1 MARQRRR
8 GVPQS
13 DDLVVLDVG
22 SNVGLFTAALAEKGS
37 KIGVRTIG
45 HLFEPSWELHH
56 EGKRRLSSVE
66 GARLYHHN
74 FALSDGKRSAWL
86 AKNRKDNPGWNG
98 LAEEHDPLTPVRE
111 GKGWMDELVALQTLD
126 GVWRGENAAAVNINA
141 NANGNVDVV
150 GEGPVDIIKID
161 VEGHEASVLSGA
173 MDTIARFKPIL
184 FIEVAWGT
192 GHPAWASR
200 NKHVYAELERIG
212 YALVGEHV
220 GSPGSKGGELVTD
233 RSKIAG
239 LEAAAHTRNLVFACE
254 A

>member
-1 MARQRRR
+1 MDRAAERVCPDSPDAQAAFSSWIERFAQSHRRNVELDAELVIGEAMARQRRR

-111 GKGWMDELVALQTLD
+111 GKGWMAWNGLSSRTMVTGEVKWLMVWD
-126 GVWRGENAAAVNINA
+126 G
-141 NANGNVDVV
+141 
-150 GEGPVDIIKID
+150 
-161 VEGHEASVLSGA
+161 LS
-173 MDTIARFKPIL
+173 
-184 FIEVAWGT
+184 
-192 GHPAWASR
+192 SR
-200 NKHVYAELERIG
+200 SLAEG
-212 YALVGEHV
+212 YA
-220 GSPGSKGGELVTD
+220 KG
-233 RSKIAG
+233 
-239 LEAAAHTRNLVFACE
+239 
-254 A
+254 